1 MTDPPADAP
10 AEDAPGADAPAADAV
25 VLQDVRKEFGSY
37 VAVEHADFAIRSGEF
52 FSLLGPSGCGKT
64 TLLKMIA
71 GFEHPTAGA
80 VLLEGEDVSAVPPHK
95 RNVNTVFQNYAL
107 FPHMTVVENVAFGL
121 RSKKVPAAEAR
132 TKAMEMLD
140 LVKLAEYALRRPVQL
155 SGGQQQRVAL
165 ARALV
170 NMPVALLLDEPLA
183 ALDLKL
189 REAMQLELKRIQRD
203 VGITFV
209 FVTHDQGEALTMS
222 DRIAVMSRGRVEQ
235 IGTPAEIY
243 DAPAS
248 IFVAGFIGS
257 ANLFPGRVSAGSALA
272 KGDAVDLAMGSTIEV
287 PSAFGL
293 ETGADV
299 TVMIRPERLV
309 PNEGETVPGRSFVG
323 EIREVI
329 YQGSETRLLVDLDAA
344 TEIIVSIDPDHA
356 TELTRAGNLVTL
368 TWAPDAPFVMPG
380 RSAIVG
386 ATSTDYDEVEATMA
400 GALDADDDVAPETD
414 PNAPD
419 DGLGDGSEPA
429 EPAPLVGGPAR
440 FDRRKILVGGGV
452 VVAGAVGAVL
462 LSSIGTSGGA
472 DDTTDGTTAAG
483 TGEAGGGVGQGATS
497 LEIINWT
504 EYIDVTGDGDEGTID
519 RFQDESG
526 IKVNYSETWNDNNEA
541 YGKEFAAYLEG
552 GQSTPWDIAVPTYWM
567 AARLKAKD
575 WLAPIPYNL
584 IPNYVNLEPQY
595 LNVSWD
601 PGGKFNLPWQ
611 AGVTGFAYNINE
623 TGRELGSI
631 NDLFDPEFAGKIGF
645 FTEMRDSLGLVM
657 LGQGNDPAN
666 PTEDALN
673 EALDQ
678 IEEAT
683 SSGQIRRFTGNDYLQ
698 DIDNGNFAA
707 CIAWSG
713 DIAQSSNPDVRF
725 VFPEEGA
732 MSWFDTMVI
741 PVQAAN
747 GVAAARFMDYVYDP
761 AVAARIAAYVQFISP
776 VKGVQEELEKLGG
789 DAAALAES
797 PLLFPG
803 DAEKARMF
811 VFGDMSEDLDTEI
824 TDRFL
829 GITGG

>member
-1 MTDPPADAP
+1 MTDR
-10 AEDAPGADAPAADAV
+10 AADAV
-25 VLQDVRKEFGSY
+25 ALQGVRKEFGSY
-37 VAVEHADFAIRSGEF
+37 VAVEHADITIAKGEF

-80 VLLEGEDVSAVPPHK
+80 VLLEGTDVSAVPPHK
-95 RNVNTVFQNYAL
+95 RNVNTVFQQYAL
-107 FPHMTVVENVAFGL
+107 FPHMSIVDNVAFGL
-121 RSKKVPAAEAR
+121 RSKKVPGAEAR
-132 TKAMEMLD
+132 KRAMEMLD
-140 LVKLAEYALRRPVQL
+140 LVKLAEFAGRRPVQL

-189 REAMQLELKRIQRD
+189 REAMQIELKRIQRD

-235 IGTPAEIY
+235 IGTPSEIY
-243 DAPAS
+243 DSPAS

-257 ANLFPGRVSAGSALA
+257 ANLLPGRVAAGGGLA
-272 KGDAVDLAMGSTIEV
+272 KTDTVDLAMGSTIEV
-287 PSAFGL
+287 PSTFGL
-293 ETGADV
+293 DTGADV

-309 PNEGETVPGRSFVG
+309 PNDGETVPGRSFVG
-323 EIREVI
+323 EIKEVN
-329 YQGSETRLLVDLDAA
+329 YHGSEIRLIVDLDAE
-344 TEIIVSIDPDHA
+344 TEIIVAIDPDHA

-368 TWAPDAPFVMPG
+368 TWAPDVPFVMAG
-380 RSAIVG
+380 RSAIIG
-386 ATSTDYDEVEATMA
+386 ATSTDLDEVEATMA
-400 GALDADDDVAPETD
+400 GALADGDSLPGSGA
-414 PNAPD
+414 
-419 DGLGDGSEPA
+419 DGSDPA
-429 EPAPLVGGPAR
+429 EAAAAAPAPPR
-440 FDRRKILVGGGV
+440 ISRRKVLVGGGIA
-452 VVAGAVGAVL
+452 VAGAVGAVL
-462 LSSIGTSGGA
+462 LSSVGSG
-472 DDTTDGTTAAG
+472 DGGSSSSGTAAG
-483 TGEAGGGVGQGATS
+483 AGEAGGGLGQGADR

-504 EYIDVTGDGDEGTID
+504 EYIDVTGDGETGTID
-519 RFQDESG
+519 RFQEATG
-526 IKVNYSETWNDNNEA
+526 ISVNYSETWNDNNEA
-541 YGKEFAAYLEG
+541 YGKEFVAYLEG
-552 GQSTPWDIAVPTYWM
+552 GNPTPWDIAMPTYWLTQ
-567 AARLKAKD
+567 RLMERE

-584 IPNYVNLEPQY
+584 IPNYANVDPQY
-595 LNVSWD
+595 MNLAWD

-611 AGVTGFAYNINE
+611 AGVTGFAYNIAE
-623 TGRELGSI
+623 TGRELASI

-645 FTEMRDSLGLVM
+645 FTEMRDSIGLVM

-666 PTEDALN
+666 PTEDTIN

-678 IEEAT
+678 IERADAD
-683 SSGQIRRFTGNDYLQ
+683 GQIRRFTGNDYLQ

-741 PVQAAN
+741 PLGAPN

-761 AVAARIAAYVQFISP
+761 EVAARIAAYVQFISP
-776 VKGVQEELEKLGG
+776 VLGVREELEKLGG
-789 DAAALAES
+789 DAAALSES

-803 DAEKARMF
+803 DEERARMY
-811 VFGDMSEDLDTEI
+811 VFGDMSEELDQQV

-829 GITGG
+829 TITGG

>member
-1 MTDPPADAP
+1 MNDRPADAV
-10 AEDAPGADAPAADAV
+10 A
-25 VLQDVRKEFGSY
+25 LQGVRKEFGSY
-37 VAVEHADFAIRSGEF
+37 VAVEHADITIAKGEF

-80 VLLEGEDVSAVPPHK
+80 VLLEGTDVSAVPPHK
-95 RNVNTVFQNYAL
+95 RNVNTVFQQYAL
-107 FPHMTVVENVAFGL
+107 FPHMSIVDNVAFGL
-121 RSKKVPAAEAR
+121 RSKKVPGAEAR
-132 TKAMEMLD
+132 KRAMEMLD
-140 LVKLAEYALRRPVQL
+140 LVKLAEFAGRRPVQL

-189 REAMQLELKRIQRD
+189 REAMQIELKRIQRD

-235 IGTPAEIY
+235 IGTPSEIY
-243 DAPAS
+243 DSPAS

-257 ANLFPGRVSAGSALA
+257 ANLLPGRVAAGGGLA
-272 KGDAVDLAMGSTIEV
+272 KTDTVDLAMGSTIEV
-287 PSAFGL
+287 PSTFGL
-293 ETGADV
+293 DTGADV

-309 PNEGETVPGRSFVG
+309 PNDGETVPGRSFVG
-323 EIREVI
+323 EIKEVN
-329 YQGSETRLLVDLDAA
+329 YHGSEIRLIVDLDAE
-344 TEIIVSIDPDHA
+344 TEIIVAIDPDHA

-368 TWAPDAPFVMPG
+368 TWAPDAPFVMAG
-380 RSAIVG
+380 RSAIIG
-386 ATSTDYDEVEATMA
+386 ATSTDLDEVEATMA
-400 GALDADDDVAPETD
+400 GALADGDALPGSGA
-414 PNAPD
+414 
-419 DGLGDGSEPA
+419 DGSDPA
-429 EPAPLVGGPAR
+429 EAAAAAAAPPPPR
-440 FDRRKILVGGGV
+440 ISRRKVLVGGGIA
-452 VVAGAVGAVL
+452 VAGAVGAVL
-462 LSSIGTSGGA
+462 LSSVGSG
-472 DDTTDGTTAAG
+472 DGGSSGSGTAAG
-483 TGEAGGGVGQGATS
+483 AGEAGGGLGQGADR

-504 EYIDVTGDGDEGTID
+504 EYIDVTGDGETGTID
-519 RFQDESG
+519 RFQEATG
-526 IKVNYSETWNDNNEA
+526 ISVNYSETWNDNNEA
-541 YGKEFAAYLEG
+541 YGKEFVAYLEG
-552 GQSTPWDIAVPTYWM
+552 GNPTPWDIAMPTYWLTQ
-567 AARLKAKD
+567 RLMERE

-584 IPNYVNLEPQY
+584 IPNYANVDPQY
-595 LNVSWD
+595 MNLAWD

-611 AGVTGFAYNINE
+611 AGVTGFAYNIAE
-623 TGRELGSI
+623 TGRELASI

-645 FTEMRDSLGLVM
+645 FTEMRDSIGLVM

-666 PTEDALN
+666 PTEDTIN

-678 IEEAT
+678 IERADAD
-683 SSGQIRRFTGNDYLQ
+683 GQIRRFTGNDYLQ

-741 PVQAAN
+741 PIGAPN
-747 GVAAARFMDYVYDP
+747 GLAAARFMDYVYDP
-761 AVAARIAAYVQFISP
+761 EVAARIAAYVQFISP
-776 VKGVQEELEKLGG
+776 VLGVREELEKLGG
-789 DAAALAES
+789 DAAALSES

-803 DAEKARMF
+803 DEERARMF
-811 VFGDMSEDLDTEI
+811 VFGDMSEELDQQV

-829 GITGG
+829 TITGG

>member
-1 MTDPPADAP
+1 MTDTAADAP
-10 AEDAPGADAPAADAV
+10 AAEAPAADAV
-25 VLQDVRKEFGSY
+25 VLRDVRKEFGSY

-64 TLLKMIA
+64 TLLKVIA
-71 GFEHPTAGA
+71 GFEQPTAGA
-80 VLLEGEDVSAVPPHK
+80 VLLEGEDVSSVPPHK
-95 RNVNTVFQNYAL
+95 RNVNTVFQQYAL
-107 FPHMTVVENVAFGL
+107 FPHMTIVENVAFGL

-132 TKAMEMLD
+132 TRAMEMLD
-140 LVKLAEYALRRPVQL
+140 LVKLAEFAQRRPVQL

-189 REAMQLELKRIQRD
+189 REAMQIELKRIQRD

-235 IGTPAEIY
+235 IGTPSEIY

-257 ANLFPGRVSAGSALA
+257 ANLLPGRVSAGTALA
-272 KGDAVDLAMGSTIEV
+272 KTDSVDLAMGAVIEV
-287 PSAFGL
+287 PSTFGL

-299 TVMIRPERLV
+299 TVMIRPERLI
-309 PNEGETVPGRSFVG
+309 PNDGETVPGRSFVG
-323 EIREVI
+323 EIKEVN
-329 YQGSETRLLVDLDAA
+329 YHGSEIRLIVDLDAA
-344 TEIIVSIDPDHA
+344 TEIIVAIDPDHA

-386 ATSTDYDEVEATMA
+386 ATSTDMDEVEATMA
-400 GALDADDDVAPETD
+400 GALDADDDGAADGDGTD
-414 PNAPD
+414 PAAAAAAAADP
-419 DGLGDGSEPA
+419 
-429 EPAPLVGGPAR
+429 GPAR
-440 FDRRKILVGGGV
+440 ISRRKVLVGGGV

-462 LSSIGTSGGA
+462 LSSVGGSDDDSTSG
-472 DDTTDGTTAAG
+472 TAAAA
-483 TGEAGGGVGQGATS
+483 GEAGGGLGQGADQ

-504 EYIDVTGDGDEGTID
+504 EYIDVTEEGEQGTID
-519 RFQDESG
+519 RFQEESG
-526 IKVNYSETWNDNNEA
+526 ISVNYSETWNDNNEA
-541 YGKEFAAYLEG
+541 YGKEFVAYLEG
-552 GQSTPWDIAVPTYWM
+552 GNTTPWDIAVPTYWLTQ
-567 AARLKAKD
+567 RLMERE

-584 IPNYVNLEPQY
+584 IPNYANIDPQY
-595 LNVSWD
+595 MNLAWD

-611 AGVTGFAYNINE
+611 AGVTGFAYNIAE
-623 TGRELGSI
+623 TGRELASI

-645 FTEMRDSLGLVM
+645 FTEMRDSIGLVM
-657 LGQGNDPAN
+657 LGQGNDPSN
-666 PTEDALN
+666 PTEDTID
-673 EALDQ
+673 EALEQ
-678 IEEAT
+678 IARAD
-683 SSGQIRRFTGNDYLQ
+683 SDGQIRRFTGNDYLQ

-741 PVQAAN
+741 PVGAEN
-747 GVAAARFMDYVYDP
+747 GVAAAQFMNYVYDP

-776 VKGVQEELEKLGG
+776 VKGVREELEKLGG

-803 DAEKARMF
+803 DEEKARMF
-811 VFGDMSEDLDTEI
+811 VFGDMSEDLDQRV

-829 GITGG
+829 EITGG